1 MSVTK
6 PVTMIDGVLIGVIVF
21 GLLHGVNPSH
31 GWLVAVLYSMH
42 SRRQLVSGFI
52 SSGIIAGAHF
62 LSSIVVVLAYILISP
77 LIEIPFQYLQYGVAI
92 ALGVLAYL
100 FWREKGED
108 FIETQHGHLHDNT
121 QLIEHEH
128 MHWHKDV
135 GYHSHIHV
143 HLARAVPSLNA
154 IAGFALILGFA
165 HEEEFVILSLAVG
178 GVDPLLLIVTYAT
191 AVAIALIGIT
201 ILAVKAYTY
210 VQHKIIPYSRY
221 LPKITALVLA
231 VMALGFALGLF

>member
-1 MSVTK
+1 
-6 PVTMIDGVLIGVIVF
+6 MIDGVLIGVIVF

-42 SRRQLVSGFI
+42 SRRPLVSGFI
-52 SSGIIAGAHF
+52 SSGIIASAHF

-77 LIEIPFQYLQYGVAI
+77 LIEIPLQYLQYGVAI

-121 QLIEHEH
+121 QLLEHEH

-165 HEEEFVILSLAVG
+165 HEEEFVILSLTVG

-231 VMALGFALGLF
+231 VMALGFVLGLF

>member
-1 MSVTK
+1 
-6 PVTMIDGVLIGVIVF
+6 MIDGVLIGLIVF

-31 GWLVAVLYSMH
+31 GWLVATLYSMH
-42 SRRQLVSGFI
+42 SRRPLVSGFI

-62 LSSIVVVLAYILISP
+62 LSSIVVVISYILISP
-77 LIEIPFQYLQYGVAI
+77 LIEIPLQYLQYGVAI

-100 FWREKGED
+100 SWKEKGED

-143 HLARAVPSLNA
+143 HLARVMPSLST
-154 IAGFALILGFA
+154 IASFALMLGFA
-165 HEEEFVILSLAVG
+165 HEEELVILSLAAG
-178 GVDPLLLIVTYAT
+178 GVDPLLLIATYAT
-191 AVAIALIGIT
+191 AVSIALIGIT
-201 ILAVKAYTY
+201 ILAVKAYMY
-210 VQHKIIPYSRY
+210 VQHKIIPYSMY

-231 VMALGFALGLF
+231 IMALGFVLKVS